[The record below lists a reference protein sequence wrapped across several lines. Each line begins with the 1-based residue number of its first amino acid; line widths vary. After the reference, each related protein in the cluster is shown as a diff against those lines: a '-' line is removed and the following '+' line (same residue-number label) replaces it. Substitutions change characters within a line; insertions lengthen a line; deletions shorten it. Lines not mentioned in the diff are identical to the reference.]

1 MYLDIVF
8 SVSLLLGFYYGF
20 QKGIVRSTF
29 SIASF
34 IFGLFIAST
43 QLDLGVALIKEW
55 FVFNDAWYPIFAFL
69 FLFVF
74 VVFVI
79 RLSAYLI
86 EKFLQIS
93 LLNIFNR
100 LIGGVAFT
108 GVISVIMSL
117 IVQVGL
123 LLNLF
128 TSNLINESILFG
140 YIASVWPTIYA
151 NWPILRGQIPD
162 IF

>member
-20 QKGIVRSTF
+20 KKGIVRSVF
-29 SIASF
+29 SIASL
-34 IFGLFIAST
+34 IFGFFIAST

-55 FVFNDAWYPIFAFL
+55 FVLNAAWYPIFAFL

-74 VVFVI
+74 VVFII

-140 YIASVWPTIYA
+140 YIASVWPTIYE